1 MVRWLWLLLLIPTLP
16 VLGMAYQW
24 MGALMDR
31 RRFIGLGR
39 LVDVGDGRQVYVS
52 DMGRGMESGP
62 TVIFESGIAATSQN
76 WLRVQQSVA
85 GYARAVSYDR
95 GGLGWSDAC
104 TSERT
109 PANIARELHHL
120 LELAGIP
127 GPYVMVG
134 HSFGGLIVRRYA
146 VLYPGEV
153 AGVVLVDPMRTEEW
167 PPVNESQRPLLD
179 RGIRMA
185 GFGIPVARFGLARLA
200 TTSLLCRSGKASRAF
215 SRAAGNGGIHVMQRI
230 TCEVGKMPR
239 EVWPIVAAHWAS
251 PKYYRGLAAHLQ
263 GVPATVTEMHGA
275 EAMAGIPV
283 VLLTPGT
290 AKPLCNAKLGRIA
303 TQARQVIAER
313 SGHWVHLDEPEL
325 VLETIRSMVE
335 QVSRTEVP
343 AKVPIF
349 HAEALRGIESADDRS
364 CATVVPIPVTSFSP
378 SGTA

>member
-16 VLGMAYQW
+16 ALGMVYQW
-24 MGALMDR
+24 MGALIDR
-31 RRFIGLGR
+31 RRFIGMGR
-39 LVDVGDGRQVYVS
+39 LVDVGEGRQVYVS
-52 DMGRGMESGP
+52 DMGQAMASGP

-85 GYARAVSYDR
+85 GYTRAVSYDR

-104 TSERT
+104 TCERT
-109 PANIARELHHL
+109 PTNIARELHDL
-120 LELAGIP
+120 LRLAGVP

-134 HSFGGLIVRRYA
+134 HSFGGLVVRRYA

-153 AGVVLVDPMRTEEW
+153 VGVVLVDPMRIDEW
-167 PPVNESQRPLLD
+167 PPVNESQRPLLE

-185 GFGIPVARFGLARLA
+185 GYGIPVARFGLARLA

-215 SRAAGNGGIHVMQRI
+215 SRAAGNSGLHVMQRI
-230 TCEVGKMPR
+230 TCEVGKMPH
-239 EVWPIVAAHWAS
+239 EVWPIVASHWAS
-251 PKYYRGLAAHLQ
+251 PKYYRGLAAHLRA
-263 GVPATVTEMHGA
+263 VPATVTEMHVA
-275 EAMAGIPV
+275 EAMDGVPV

-290 AKPLCNAKLGRIA
+290 AEPLCSEKLSRIA
-303 TQARQVIAER
+303 TEVCQVIAER

-343 AKVPIF
+343 AGAPAF
-349 HAEALRGIESADDRS
+349 HAEALRGVESDAEHT
-364 CATVVPIPVTSFSP
+364 CASVVPIPVRSFSP